1 MVAHPAYPAVFNW
14 AGQYANASGSWPTDN
29 NIYVFFDSNGTE
41 LSNHRKRQGCS
52 HEHLANTMKAILKQ
66 KGKGIPLK
74 DYAKVKKEF
83 AIANHLHE
91 VGAWYEAHKAY
102 GKLAK
107 KKFKPEPQM
116 VKTSKERV
124 KEIEKK
130 VTELL
135 KEVQGRIENGDKAE
149 GLVELHVLRARCKGL
164 KIVADITKAIS
175 ELEKDK
181 SISSEQKKKASYEA
195 KACGKFLRAEGY
207 AAEGNDKSAKSM
219 FEQVK
224 KVYKES
230 SFAEKAEERLIA
242 FE

>member
-1 MVAHPAYPAVFNW
+1 MAAHPAYPAVYNW
-14 AGQYANASGSWPTDN
+14 AGQYANVGGSWPTDN

-52 HEHLANTMKAILKQ
+52 HEHLANTMSAILKQ

-74 DYAKVKKEF
+74 DYAKVKNEF
-83 AIANHLHE
+83 SIANHLYN

-102 GKLAK
+102 EKLAK
-107 KKFKPEPQM
+107 KKYKPEPQM
-116 VKTSKERV
+116 VKTSKQRV

-135 KEVQGRIENGDKAE
+135 KEVQDKIEGGDKAQ

-164 KIVADITKAIS
+164 RIVAEITKAIS
-175 ELEKDK
+175 GLEKDK
-181 SISSEQKKKASYEA
+181 AVSTEQKKKASSEE
-195 KACGKFLRAEGY
+195 KACKTYLRAEKY

-242 FE
+242 FQ